1 MLFTLT
7 SLKSCLCLLL
17 RRIFLKHKP
26 GHGLIT
32 SLMAFPS
39 MWDPKSSIAT
49 EVLSQAVSSHVPEDK
64 SFVSY
69 YSAPA
74 PSPRVYMSTHPH
86 TRVSYKT
93 GMSVGLKTHTKMI
106 LFLCSFSHTRP
117 SGMPPSLPTSPS
129 LPGYS
134 HLLRLGSEIIS
145 FWNDSPVLPFYS
157 GVSCLLRAPTE
168 LPFFP
173 PTRTDHESRTL
184 SVWSHHCSA

>member
-39 MWDPKSSIAT
+39 MRDPMSSIAA

-74 PSPRVYMSTHPH
+74 PS
-86 TRVSYKT
+86 TRVHEYAP
-93 GMSVGLKTHTKMI
+93 THT
-106 LFLCSFSHTRP
+106 C
-117 SGMPPSLPTSPS
+117 
-129 LPGYS
+129 
-134 HLLRLGSEIIS
+134 
-145 FWNDSPVLPFYS
+145 VL
-157 GVSCLLRAPTE
+157 
-168 LPFFP
+168 
-173 PTRTDHESRTL
+173 
-184 SVWSHHCSA
+184 